1 MLEHK
6 QESDKLLKNLNSS
19 VYNYEVIHNHS
30 HFQNE
35 YFYTTSTEVEGQL
48 CGFAVAELF
57 HYTID

>member
-35 YFYTTSTEVEGQL
+35 YFYTTSTEVEELPSFL
-48 CGFAVAELF
+48 CFYG
-57 HYTID
+57 